1 MGFSLVSVVGEGNVP
16 GEFVEAK
23 AERARRTVVTG
34 RMGKGRES
42 VLEVAASTVEISL
55 CTPVR
60 GSKENN
66 SFFQDFSPL
75 QKTNQI
81 EQFHGF

>member
-1 MGFSLVSVVGEGNVP
+1 
-16 GEFVEAK
+16 
-23 AERARRTVVTG
+23 
-34 RMGKGRES
+34 MGKGRES